1 MVYAPSGSE
10 IADVLKGIEAEL
22 AEIFITSKATVETG
36 DAPDSAFCGDMIKV
50 SAKASEHE
58 KCGRCWVRSETV
70 GTIEGFDGICA
81 DCVKKLTK

>member
-1 MVYAPSGSE
+1 MY
-10 IADVLKGIEAEL
+10 DFLIENKDDL
-22 AEIFITSKATVETG
+22 AEIFITSKATVEKDETQ
-36 DAPDSAFCGDMIKV
+36 DAFSGAVVKV
-50 SAKASEHE
+50 LVKASAYE